1 MKKILMLILDGFG
14 MREDIYGNAIKNAGM
29 NNFINIWNNYP
40 HCLLKAS
47 DTYVG
52 LEEKQCSDSEF
63 GHKMIGAG
71 RTITNKLKKINYKL
85 KNNDILNNHRF
96 KEMIAYLKK
105 NSNNKLHINI
115 LLSDG
120 GVSSHFKHMQMFLDI
135 LTKVGIDNEIYLHLV
150 SDGIDSDKK
159 SFYSYYKEIEPLIG
173 GNIYIATICGRCY
186 AMDELSDYKRT
197 KLYYDLLF
205 DGEGIEC
212 VNIGRMIELCYNK
225 KMTDA
230 YIPPLKTSGYMP
242 LNTGDVFLSLN
253 YSKKNQ
259 YNMLRCMCEDSFDEF
274 KVYKNDIKFY
284 SLCEI
289 DKKLNQNY
297 FYEDEIINNTMIE
310 YLSDLGLSQARIA
323 ESIKKDSITYYM
335 NGCKNGKITNCDT
348 YIVDT
353 PNVDSFDRK
362 PEMNSL
368 TVAKTAIKCM
378 EKDYDLIIANF
389 ANPDE
394 VGHTGNYQATING
407 LQAVDVCLGKLI
419 EVAQDN
425 FYKIVIV
432 GSHGKADTIID
443 RNNNIITKNT
453 TSPVPFIIMDKKI
466 KLNNGLITSV
476 APTLLKYMEIA
487 IPKEMKESEIL
498 IEKIKIKN

>member
-52 LEEKQCSDSEF
+52 LEKKQSSDSEF
-63 GHKMIGAG
+63 GHKMIGSG
-71 RTITNKLKKINYKL
+71 REINNKYKKIKNKLQNY
-85 KNNDILNNHRF
+85 DILNNHRF
-96 KEMIAYLKK
+96 KEMINYLKTG
-105 NSNNKLHINI
+105 NNKLHISI
-115 LLSDG
+115 MLSDG
-120 GVSSHFKHMQMFLDI
+120 GVSSHINHLKMFLDI
-135 LTKVGIDNEIYLHLV
+135 LAKIGLDNEIYLHLI
-150 SDGIDSDKK
+150 SDGKDSDKK
-159 SFYSYYKEIEPLIG
+159 SFYNFYKEIEPLIG
-173 GNIYIATICGRCY
+173 GNIYMASICGRCY
-186 AMDELSDYKRT
+186 AMDEMEDYKRT

-205 DGEGIEC
+205 DGEGVEC
-212 VNIGRMIELCYNK
+212 VNIGRMIDLCYDR

-230 YIPPLKTSGYMP
+230 YIPPLKTVGYMP
-242 LNTGDVFLSLN
+242 LSTGDVFLSLN
-253 YSKKNQ
+253 YSKNNQ
-259 YNMLRCMCEDSFDEF
+259 YNLLRSMCDDTFEEF

-284 SLCEI
+284 SLYEI
-289 DKKLNQNY
+289 DKKISQNY
-297 FYEDEIINNTMIE
+297 FYEDEIINNTLLE

-323 ESIKKDSITYYM
+323 ERIKKESITYYL
-335 NGCKNGKITNCDT
+335 NGCKSEKIPNCDT
-348 YIVDT
+348 YIVET

-378 EKDYDLIIANF
+378 EKDYDLVVANF

-425 FYKIVIV
+425 FYKVVIV

-443 RNNNIITKNT
+443 RNNNIVTKNT

-466 KLNNGLITSV
+466 KLNNGIITSV

>member
-47 DTYVG
+47 DVHVG
-52 LEEKQCSDSEF
+52 LEEKQSSASEF

-71 RTITNKLKKINYKL
+71 REINNKYKKINNKL
-85 KNNDILNNHRF
+85 QNGDVLNNHRF
-96 KEMIAYLKK
+96 KEMVNYLKS
-105 NSNNKLHINI
+105 SNNKLHISL

-120 GVSSHFKHMQMFLDI
+120 GVSSHINHLKLFLGV
-135 LTKVGIDNEIYLHLV
+135 LAKTGLDNEIYLHLIA
-150 SDGIDSDKK
+150 DGKDSDKK
-159 SFYSYYKEIEPLIG
+159 SFYKYYKEIEPLMG
-173 GNIYIATICGRCY
+173 GNIFLASICGRCY
-186 AMDELSDYKRT
+186 AMDEMEDYKRT
-197 KLYYDLLF
+197 KLFYDLLF

-212 VNIGRMIELCYNK
+212 INIGRMIDLCYDK
-225 KMTDA
+225 KITDA
-230 YIPPLKTSGYMP
+230 YIPPLKTPGYMP
-242 LNTGDVFLSLN
+242 LGTGDVFLSLN
-253 YSKKNQ
+253 YSKNNQ
-259 YNMLRCMCEDSFDEF
+259 YNLLRSMCDNNFEEF

-284 SLCEI
+284 SLYEI
-289 DKKLNQNY
+289 DKKISQNY
-297 FYEDEIINNTMIE
+297 FYEEEIINNTLLE

-323 ESIKKDSITYYM
+323 EKIKKESITYYL
-335 NGCKNGKITNCDT
+335 NGCKNEKIPNCDT
-348 YIVDT
+348 YIVET

-378 EKDYDLIIANF
+378 EKDYDLVVANF

-425 FYKIVIV
+425 FYKVVIV

-453 TSPVPFIIMDKKI
+453 TSPVPFVIMDKKI